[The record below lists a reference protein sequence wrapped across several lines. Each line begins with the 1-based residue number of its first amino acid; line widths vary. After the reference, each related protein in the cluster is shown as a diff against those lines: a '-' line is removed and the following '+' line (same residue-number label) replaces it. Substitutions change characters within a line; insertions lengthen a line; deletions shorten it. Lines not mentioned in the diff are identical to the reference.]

1 MVSICIVRTKSLNK
15 RPTEGPNNIQGRVK
29 EMRINTNI
37 PALNAW
43 RNLGITGNMMSK
55 SLEKLSSGYRIN
67 RAADDAAGLAIS
79 EKMKAQI
86 SGLRQASRNA
96 QDGISLIQTA
106 EGALNETHTML
117 NDMRRLVLQA
127 HNGTN
132 ASDDLEKIQQEINAL
147 IDEITGIAERA
158 EFNTKSLLT
167 GELTKTVNLSPNGTF
182 NGGVSVSDFS
192 TARVGEYKIQFEAT
206 KNETTG
212 DVIEWHAVLY
222 NAADPTTR
230 QTLQIPDTAVKIG
243 ATAGDPGTILNPHT
257 LDFSAFGISI
267 TLEPGQTEDSTP
279 AAFKLT
285 EGTSTLNIDPGS
297 LVLQI
302 GANKDQ
308 NMDVV
313 IGDMR
318 SEALGLTDVTGNLVD
333 VTKFNDSGF
342 DFNTQLDLIDKA
354 ISAVSTQRS
363 ELGAYQNRLEHTIN
377 NLDTAAENLDAANS
391 RIRDVDMALEMA
403 NFTRHQILQQAGTA
417 MLAQANVTPQ
427 AILKLL
433 G

>member
-1 MVSICIVRTKSLNK
+1 
-15 RPTEGPNNIQGRVK
+15 
-29 EMRINTNI
+29 
-37 PALNAW
+37 
-43 RNLGITGNMMSK
+43 MSK

-147 IDEITGIAERA
+147 IEEITGIAERA

-167 GELTKTVNLSPNGTF
+167 GDLTKKIESSSLPAGFEITDFSGAASGTYTLTFAEDDTTPDLWKATLTNTETSVSQTIELGVYSGGELTQGLDLN
-182 NGGVSVSDFS
+182 FS
-192 TARVGEYKIQFEAT
+192 THGIKLNIEADSVNT
-206 KNETTG
+206 IDVSTLTG
-212 DVIEWHAVLY
+212 DYQLTVA
-222 NAADPTTR
+222 
-230 QTLQIPDTAVKIG
+230 
-243 ATAGDPGTILNPHT
+243 
-257 LDFSAFGISI
+257 S
-267 TLEPGQTEDSTP
+267 DS
-279 AAFKLT
+279 L
-285 EGTSTLNIDPGS
+285 L
-297 LVLQI
+297 LQI

-308 NMDVV
+308 NMDV
-313 IGDMR
+313 IISDMR
-318 SEALGLTDVTGNLVD
+318 SQALGLTDGTENKVD
-333 VTKFNDSGF
+333 VTRFDDLGF
-342 DFNTQLDLIDKA
+342 DFNTQLKLIDDA
-354 ISAVSTQRS
+354 ISSVSTQRS

>member
-1 MVSICIVRTKSLNK
+1 
-15 RPTEGPNNIQGRVK
+15 
-29 EMRINTNI
+29 MRINTNI

-132 ASDDLEKIQQEINAL
+132 AGDDLQKIQQEINAL
-147 IDEITGIAERA
+147 IEEITGIAERA

-167 GELTKTVNLSPNGTF
+167 GDLTKTIENPSLPTGFEIT
-182 NGGVSVSDFS
+182 DFS
-192 TARVGEYKIQFEAT
+192 GAERGEYSLSLAKDTSE
-206 KNETTG
+206 
-212 DVIEWHAVLY
+212 EWTV
-222 NAADPTTR
+222 
-230 QTLQIPDTAVKIG
+230 TLQNTADSSTTQDINIG
-243 ATAGDPGTILNPHT
+243 KWTDEKVTQGID
-257 LDFSAFGISI
+257 LDFGDLGIKLHIAGSAASSV
-267 TLEPGQTEDSTP
+267 T
-279 AAFKLT
+279 LT
-285 EGTSTLNIDPGS
+285 EGDSSFEVASGS
-297 LVLQI
+297 LLLQI

-308 NMDVV
+308 NMDV
-313 IGDMR
+313 IISDMR
-318 SEALGLTDVTGNLVD
+318 SKALGLTDGTENKVD
-333 VTKFNDSGF
+333 VTRFNEAGF
-342 DFNTQLDLIDKA
+342 DFNAQLKLIDDA
-354 ISAVSTQRS
+354 ISSVSTQRS

>member
-1 MVSICIVRTKSLNK
+1 
-15 RPTEGPNNIQGRVK
+15 
-29 EMRINTNI
+29 
-37 PALNAW
+37 
-43 RNLGITGNMMSK
+43 MSK

-132 ASDDLEKIQQEINAL
+132 APDDLAKIQQEIDAL
-147 IDEITGIAERA
+147 IEEITGIAERA

-167 GELTKTVNLSPNGTF
+167 GELTKKVEDIILPSGFEIT
-182 NGGVSVSDFS
+182 DFS
-192 TARVGEYKIQFEAT
+192 GAASGTYTLTFAEDADTQDLWYATLTNTGTDVSQKITLGEYSGDSLTQGVDLNFSEHGIKLNIEA
-206 KNETTG
+206 
-212 DVIEWHAVLY
+212 
-222 NAADPTTR
+222 
-230 QTLQIPDTAVKIG
+230 
-243 ATAGDPGTILNPHT
+243 
-257 LDFSAFGISI
+257 
-267 TLEPGQTEDSTP
+267 DSTNP
-279 AAFKLT
+279 IDLT
-285 EGTSTLNIDPGS
+285 GLTGPYQFTVTSDS
-297 LVLQI
+297 LLLQI

-308 NMDVV
+308 NMDVI

-318 SEALGLTDVTGNLVD
+318 AEALGLTAGGASKVD
-333 VTKFNDSGF
+333 VTRFDETGF
-342 DFNTQLDLIDKA
+342 DFNTQLDLIDQA

-377 NLDTAAENLDAANS
+377 NLDTAAENLEAANS

-403 NFTRHQILQQAGTA
+403 TFTRHQILQQAGTA

-427 AILKLL
+427 AVLRLL

>member
-1 MVSICIVRTKSLNK
+1 
-15 RPTEGPNNIQGRVK
+15 
-29 EMRINTNI
+29 
-37 PALNAW
+37 
-43 RNLGITGNMMSK
+43 MMSK

-86 SGLRQASRNA
+86 AGLRQASRNA

-167 GELTKTVNLSPNGTF
+167 GNLVNTVGYTGSVPNGVT
-182 NGGVSVSDFS
+182 VSDFS
-192 TARVGEYKIQFEAT
+192 GAELGTYKLEFELD
-206 KNETTG
+206 TTNSTCSA
-212 DVIEWHAVLY
+212 ILY
-222 NAADPTTR
+222 NTADPSTT
-230 QTLQIPDTAVKIG
+230 QKVEVPDTAVDAGTGKILG
-243 ATAGDPGTILNPHT
+243 GT
-257 LDFSAFGISI
+257 LDFSHFGISI
-267 TLEPGQTEDSTP
+267 ELTAGGTAPTEWKIADGTTLD
-279 AAFKLT
+279 FHV
-285 EGTSTLNIDPGS
+285 DPGS
-297 LVLQI
+297 LLLQI

-308 NMDVV
+308 NMDVM
-313 IGDMR
+313 ISDMR
-318 SEALGLTDVTGNLVD
+318 AQALGLTDGTENKVD
-333 VTKFNDSGF
+333 VRKFNEVGF
-342 DFNTQLDLIDKA
+342 DFNTQLKLIDDA
-354 ISAVSTQRS
+354 ISSVSTQRS

-403 NFTRHQILQQAGTA
+403 TFTRHQILQQAGTA

-427 AILKLL
+427 AVLRLL

>member
-1 MVSICIVRTKSLNK
+1 
-15 RPTEGPNNIQGRVK
+15 
-29 EMRINTNI
+29 MRINTNI

-86 SGLRQASRNA
+86 AGLRQASRNA

-106 EGALNETHTML
+106 EGALNETHSML

-147 IDEITGIAERA
+147 IEEITGIAERA

-167 GELTKTVNLSPNGTF
+167 GDLTKKIESFTLPTAFQITDFSGAERGTYSVNLAKDSA
-182 NGGVSVSDFS
+182 S
-192 TARVGEYKIQFEAT
+192 E
-206 KNETTG
+206 
-212 DVIEWHAVLY
+212 EWTVTLQ
-222 NAADPTTR
+222 NTADPTTD
-230 QTLQIPDTAVKIG
+230 QAINIGKWTDDKVTQGIDLNFDT
-243 ATAGDPGTILNPHT
+243 
-257 LDFSAFGISI
+257 FGIKLHIAGSGASPVSL
-267 TLEPGQTEDSTP
+267 LEGNSSFEVASDS
-279 AAFKLT
+279 L
-285 EGTSTLNIDPGS
+285 L
-297 LVLQI
+297 LQI
-302 GANKDQ
+302 GANIDQ
-308 NMDVV
+308 NMDV
-313 IGDMR
+313 IISDMR
-318 SEALGLTDVTGNLVD
+318 SEALGLKDTTGNKVD
-333 VTKFNDSGF
+333 VTKFDVAGF
-342 DFNTQLDLIDKA
+342 DFNTQLELIDEA
-354 ISAVSTQRS
+354 ISKVSTQRS

-427 AILKLL
+427 AVLRLL

>member
-1 MVSICIVRTKSLNK
+1 
-15 RPTEGPNNIQGRVK
+15 
-29 EMRINTNI
+29 MRINTNI

-86 SGLRQASRNA
+86 AGLRQASRNA

-106 EGALNETHTML
+106 EGALNETHSML

-132 ASDDLEKIQQEINAL
+132 APDDLEKIQQEIDAL
-147 IDEITGIAERA
+147 IEEITGIAERA
-158 EFNTKSLLT
+158 EFNTKSLLK
-167 GELTKTVNLSPNGTF
+167 GELTKKVDTSLLHQGFEIT
-182 NGGVSVSDFS
+182 DFS
-192 TARVGEYKIQFEAT
+192 GAEKGTYSLNLAKDTDSKWTVTLHNTA
-206 KNETTG
+206 N
-212 DVIEWHAVLY
+212 
-222 NAADPTTR
+222 
-230 QTLQIPDTAVKIG
+230 
-243 ATAGDPGTILNPHT
+243 PGTKQEINIGKWDNGVTQGVDLNFDT
-257 LDFSAFGISI
+257 FGIKLHIAGSGASPVSL
-267 TLEPGQTEDSTP
+267 LEGNSSFEVASDS
-279 AAFKLT
+279 L
-285 EGTSTLNIDPGS
+285 L
-297 LVLQI
+297 LQI

-308 NMDVV
+308 NMDV
-313 IGDMR
+313 IIDDMR
-318 SEALGLTDVTGNLVD
+318 AEALGLRGKDIEDNLVNLID
-333 VTKFNDSGF
+333 VTKFNEVGF
-342 DFNTQLDLIDKA
+342 DFNTQLKLIDDA
-354 ISAVSTQRS
+354 ISSVSTQRS

-403 NFTRHQILQQAGTA
+403 TFTRHQILQQAGTA

-427 AILKLL
+427 AVLRLL

>member
-1 MVSICIVRTKSLNK
+1 
-15 RPTEGPNNIQGRVK
+15 
-29 EMRINTNI
+29 
-37 PALNAW
+37 
-43 RNLGITGNMMSK
+43 MSK

-147 IDEITGIAERA
+147 IEEITGIAERA

-167 GELTKTVNLSPNGTF
+167 GDLTKKIQGSSLPTGFEIT
-182 NGGVSVSDFS
+182 DFS
-192 TARVGEYKIQFEAT
+192 GAERGTYSLNLAKDGT
-206 KNETTG
+206 SS
-212 DVIEWHAVLY
+212 EWTVTLQ
-222 NAADPTTR
+222 NTADPSTT
-230 QTLQIPDTAVKIG
+230 QEINIGEWASDGVTQGLDLNFDT
-243 ATAGDPGTILNPHT
+243 
-257 LDFSAFGISI
+257 FGINLHIAGSAGSAV
-267 TLEPGQTEDSTP
+267 TLAPGNSSFEVASDS
-279 AAFKLT
+279 L
-285 EGTSTLNIDPGS
+285 L
-297 LVLQI
+297 LQI

-308 NMDVV
+308 NMDV
-313 IGDMR
+313 IISDMR
-318 SEALGLTDVTGNLVD
+318 SQALGLTDGSENKVD
-333 VTKFNDSGF
+333 VTKFNETGF
-342 DFNTQLDLIDKA
+342 DFNTQLKLIDDA
-354 ISAVSTQRS
+354 ISSVSTQRS

>member
-1 MVSICIVRTKSLNK
+1 
-15 RPTEGPNNIQGRVK
+15 
-29 EMRINTNI
+29 MRINTNI

-86 SGLRQASRNA
+86 AGLRQASRNA

-106 EGALNETHTML
+106 EGALNETHSML

-132 ASDDLEKIQQEINAL
+132 APDDLEKIQQEIDAL
-147 IDEITGIAERA
+147 IEEITGIAERA
-158 EFNTKSLLT
+158 EFNTKSLLK
-167 GELTKTVNLSPNGTF
+167 GGLTKKVVDPGSEDPPTLPTGFTITDFSGAEKGTYSVNLAKN
-182 NGGVSVSDFS
+182 S
-192 TARVGEYKIQFEAT
+192 TSE
-206 KNETTG
+206 
-212 DVIEWHAVLY
+212 EWTVTLQ
-222 NAADPTTR
+222 NTADPTTD
-230 QTLQIPDTAVKIG
+230 QAINIGKWTDDKVTQGIDLDFTTFGIKLHIAGSASSPAVL
-243 ATAGDPGTILNPHT
+243 TAGDSSFEVAS
-257 LDFSAFGISI
+257 D
-267 TLEPGQTEDSTP
+267 
-279 AAFKLT
+279 
-285 EGTSTLNIDPGS
+285 S

-302 GANKDQ
+302 GANIDQ
-308 NMDVV
+308 NMDV
-313 IGDMR
+313 IISDMR
-318 SEALGLTDVTGNLVD
+318 SEALGLKDTTGNKVD
-333 VTKFNDSGF
+333 VTKFDVAGF
-342 DFNTQLDLIDKA
+342 DFNTQLELIDEA
-354 ISAVSTQRS
+354 ISKVSTQRS

-377 NLDTAAENLDAANS
+377 NLDTAAENLEAANS

-427 AILKLL
+427 AVLRLL

>member
-1 MVSICIVRTKSLNK
+1 
-15 RPTEGPNNIQGRVK
+15 
-29 EMRINTNI
+29 MRINTNI

-132 ASDDLEKIQQEINAL
+132 ASDDLQKIQQEINAL
-147 IDEITGIAERA
+147 IEEITGIAERA

-167 GELTKTVNLSPNGTF
+167 GDLTKKIENSTLPTGFQIT
-182 NGGVSVSDFS
+182 DFS
-192 TARVGEYKIQFEAT
+192 GAQRGTYSVTLAKDSTSSEWTVT
-206 KNETTG
+206 LKNT
-212 DVIEWHAVLY
+212 
-222 NAADPTTR
+222 ADPTTEQAINIR
-230 QTLQIPDTAVKIG
+230 DWTDDEVTQGID
-243 ATAGDPGTILNPHT
+243 
-257 LDFSAFGISI
+257 LDFTTFGIKLHIAGSAASSV
-267 TLEPGQTEDSTP
+267 TLAEGDSSFEV
-279 AAFKLT
+279 A
-285 EGTSTLNIDPGS
+285 SDS
-297 LVLQI
+297 LLLQI

-308 NMDVV
+308 NMDV
-313 IGDMR
+313 IISDMR
-318 SEALGLTDVTGNLVD
+318 SKALGLTDGTENKVD
-333 VTKFNDSGF
+333 VTRFNEAGF
-342 DFNTQLDLIDKA
+342 DFNAQLKLIDDA
-354 ISAVSTQRS
+354 ISSVSTQRS

-403 NFTRHQILQQAGTA
+403 TFTRHQILQQAGTA

>member
-1 MVSICIVRTKSLNK
+1 
-15 RPTEGPNNIQGRVK
+15 
-29 EMRINTNI
+29 
-37 PALNAW
+37 
-43 RNLGITGNMMSK
+43 MSK

-132 ASDDLEKIQQEINAL
+132 ASDDLQKIQQEINAL
-147 IDEITGIAERA
+147 IEEITGIAERA

-167 GELTKTVNLSPNGTF
+167 GNLVNTVGYTGLVPD
-182 NGGVSVSDFS
+182 GVAVSDFS
-192 TARVGEYKIQFEAT
+192 GAELGTYKLKFE
-206 KNETTG
+206 KDTTNNKWNA
-212 DVIEWHAVLY
+212 ILY
-222 NAADPTTR
+222 NTDDPSTT
-230 QTLQIPDTAVKIG
+230 QKVEVPSSAVDVTSGVI
-243 ATAGDPGTILNPHT
+243 AGGT
-257 LDFSAFGISI
+257 LDFSHFGISI
-267 TLEPGQTEDSTP
+267 ELTAGGTAPSEWKIADGTTLD
-279 AAFKLT
+279 FHV
-285 EGTSTLNIDPGS
+285 DPGS
-297 LVLQI
+297 LLLQI

-308 NMDVV
+308 NMDVM
-313 IGDMR
+313 ISDMR
-318 SEALGLTDVTGNLVD
+318 AQALGLTDGTENKVD
-333 VTKFNDSGF
+333 VTKFNEVGF
-342 DFNTQLDLIDKA
+342 DFNTQLKLIDDA
-354 ISAVSTQRS
+354 ISSVSTQRS

>member
-1 MVSICIVRTKSLNK
+1 
-15 RPTEGPNNIQGRVK
+15 
-29 EMRINTNI
+29 
-37 PALNAW
+37 
-43 RNLGITGNMMSK
+43 
-55 SLEKLSSGYRIN
+55 
-67 RAADDAAGLAIS
+67 
-79 EKMKAQI
+79 
-86 SGLRQASRNA
+86 
-96 QDGISLIQTA
+96 
-106 EGALNETHTML
+106 
-117 NDMRRLVLQA
+117 
-127 HNGTN
+127 
-132 ASDDLEKIQQEINAL
+132 
-147 IDEITGIAERA
+147 
-158 EFNTKSLLT
+158 LLT
-167 GELTKTVNLSPNGTF
+167 GNLKNTLNVTTDPAPNGISVADFSGAKAGSYELTFEKVGT
-182 NGGVSVSDFS
+182 
-192 TARVGEYKIQFEAT
+192 
-206 KNETTG
+206 TTPA
-212 DVIEWHAVLY
+212 WFAVLS
-222 NAADPTTR
+222 NTADPSTTQR
-230 QTLQIPDTAVKIG
+230 IDVSSA
-243 ATAGDPGTILNPHT
+243 
-257 LDFSAFGISI
+257 LDVSNGEITCTEPMAFDFNHFGISI
-267 TLEPGQTEDSTP
+267 ALETGTDGVDAWKVDGATLGFDIE
-279 AAFKLT
+279 
-285 EGTSTLNIDPGS
+285 PGS

-318 SEALGLTDVTGNLVD
+318 AEALGLTDLTGNLVD
-333 VTKFNDSGF
+333 VTKFNASGF

>member
-1 MVSICIVRTKSLNK
+1 
-15 RPTEGPNNIQGRVK
+15 
-29 EMRINTNI
+29 MRINTNI

-86 SGLRQASRNA
+86 AGLRQASRNA

-106 EGALNETHTML
+106 EGALNETHSML

-132 ASDDLEKIQQEINAL
+132 APDDLEKIQQEINAL

-167 GELTKTVNLSPNGTF
+167 GELTKKVVDPNNTANPPTLPNGFTITDF
-182 NGGVSVSDFS
+182 SGAQAGSYTLEFSCVRDTDNKASDWKATLYNTANPNLKETIDLANVSKIDDAGKIVEPEGLDLQFANFGINFHIDKQYDNGGTPADVVITTSTTASLSIVSD
-192 TARVGEYKIQFEAT
+192 
-206 KNETTG
+206 
-212 DVIEWHAVLY
+212 
-222 NAADPTTR
+222 
-230 QTLQIPDTAVKIG
+230 
-243 ATAGDPGTILNPHT
+243 
-257 LDFSAFGISI
+257 
-267 TLEPGQTEDSTP
+267 
-279 AAFKLT
+279 
-285 EGTSTLNIDPGS
+285 S
-297 LVLQI
+297 LLLQI

-308 NMDVV
+308 NMDVT
-313 IGDMR
+313 ISDMR
-318 SEALGLTDVTGNLVD
+318 SEALGLQKTESGAFINLID
-333 VTKFNDSGF
+333 VTKFGDADF
-342 DFNTQLDLIDKA
+342 DFNTQLDRIDKA

-377 NLDTAAENLDAANS
+377 NLDTAAENLEAANS

-403 NFTRHQILQQAGTA
+403 TFTRHQILQQAGTA

-427 AILKLL
+427 AVLRLL

>member
-1 MVSICIVRTKSLNK
+1 
-15 RPTEGPNNIQGRVK
+15 VK
-29 EMRINTNI
+29 KMRINTNI

-147 IDEITGIAERA
+147 IEEITGIAERA

-167 GELTKTVNLSPNGTF
+167 GDLTKKIQGSSLPTGFEIT
-182 NGGVSVSDFS
+182 DFS
-192 TARVGEYKIQFEAT
+192 GAERGTYSLNLAKDGT
-206 KNETTG
+206 SS
-212 DVIEWHAVLY
+212 EWTVTLQ
-222 NAADPTTR
+222 NTADPSTT
-230 QTLQIPDTAVKIG
+230 QEINIGEWASDGVTQGLDLNFDT
-243 ATAGDPGTILNPHT
+243 
-257 LDFSAFGISI
+257 FGINLHIAGSAGSAV
-267 TLEPGQTEDSTP
+267 TLAPGNSSFEVASDS
-279 AAFKLT
+279 L
-285 EGTSTLNIDPGS
+285 L
-297 LVLQI
+297 LQI

-308 NMDVV
+308 NMDV
-313 IGDMR
+313 IISDMR
-318 SEALGLTDVTGNLVD
+318 SQALGLTDGSENKVD
-333 VTKFNDSGF
+333 VTKFNETGF
-342 DFNTQLDLIDKA
+342 DFNTQLKLIDDA
-354 ISAVSTQRS
+354 ISSVSTQRS